1 MIRTYKYRL
10 YPNRVQKELLDKL
23 LEIHRSVYNDALT
36 ERRIAWKRC
45 RVSVSYYAQANQL
58 TASRAIDDD
67 LAFANYSSL
76 QHTMRRLAKSFASF
90 FRRVKAGQT
99 PGYPRYKGRKRF
111 DSFEYTYGDGCKLR
125 LGQRVRFYIQNVGE
139 LRIKYHRPVPDTIK
153 HVIIKRSLG
162 KWYACLQWKAP
173 DTIAP
178 VHDGPAVGI
187 DMGLHHLLALS
198 DDTFVENPRWLR
210 GSLLHLRVAQRRLA
224 RRKRGSHRRRKAA
237 FQVARRHERVSNQ
250 RRDIWHKV
258 TTELVQT
265 YSLIAIED
273 LPLAFMTHNRSLA
286 LSTHDA
292 GLGMFKAMLA
302 YKAEEAGTLLI
313 LVNPRNTSQMCSSC
327 GSIVRKG
334 LSVREH
340 VCPTCGLIIDR
351 DTNAACNILELAR
364 TGPSGHKVSGYAM
377 PVLRSFPL

>member
-23 LEIHRSVYNDALT
+23 LEIHRSLYNDALT

-125 LGQRVRFYIQNVGE
+125 LGQRICFYIQNVGE

-224 RRKRGSHRRRKAA
+224 RRKRGSHRRHKAA

-327 GSIVRKG
+327 GSIVPKG